1 MKSEAGVPDRRA
13 DIRDILRQRVVSGL
27 HLGMLAPGRRL
38 PSTRELAEEFEA
50 TPRTI
55 MAAYAAL
62 AAEGLVELRTRSGIY
77 VAGRPAGG
85 PMLSQLAGWVAGVLL
100 EARAREIPPIEFP
113 ERVRRCLETL
123 RLRAA
128 CIAGNADQLRRICT
142 ELSLDYGLETD
153 AIDTSEL
160 GAGDEAARAL
170 ARADLLVT
178 TALDAAAV
186 QSAAT
191 RLHKPV
197 VVVTLRTELMTEM
210 TRLLREG
217 PVYFVGT
224 DPRFANALRAI
235 FGPTGSASNLRPV
248 ILGRDDPDAIPE
260 NAPAYVM
267 PSARERL
274 GDTPLTRRVVPIPR
288 VFSTDTA
295 RELLT
300 FIIRANIAALAARA
314 A

>member
-1 MKSEAGVPDRRA
+1 
-13 DIRDILRQRVVSGL
+13 
-27 HLGMLAPGRRL
+27 
-38 PSTRELAEEFEA
+38 
-50 TPRTI
+50 
-55 MAAYAAL
+55 
-62 AAEGLVELRTRSGIY
+62 
-77 VAGRPAGG
+77 
-85 PMLSQLAGWVAGVLL
+85 
-100 EARAREIPPIEFP
+100 
-113 ERVRRCLETL
+113 
-123 RLRAA
+123 
-128 CIAGNADQLRRICT
+128 
-142 ELSLDYGLETD
+142 
-153 AIDTSEL
+153 
-160 GAGDEAARAL
+160 
-170 ARADLLVT
+170 
-178 TALDAAAV
+178 
-186 QSAAT
+186 
-191 RLHKPV
+191 
-197 VVVTLRTELMTEM
+197 MTEM